1 MSMQKESMASEASR
15 SLSRRVTFF
24 SAALLFYSTAAL
36 ANHPVL
42 VEGEQNFDGDGRV
55 GIAEDSD
62 GQDDQIFGTINAA
75 LAAANRGV
83 NQNGHVI
90 IVTSGRFLET
100 VVITAANG
108 DVTLQAAPG
117 VEAEIEAVRAGDAAG
132 NALRQAAPGISVNAP
147 ANRIVTIRNIVS
159 RNWTDGILVSG
170 GSRVVIDHCRIEHN
184 KNFGIH
190 VTDSAKATIVNSQVV
205 GSGFRVGAG
214 VDNTPAPGIGI
225 GFESLSAGVVAAT
238 TVSGSFATGVSNTGG
253 NKRAVR
259 IHNSTVVFDNSPNFK
274 GVKPPLNSYF

>member
-1 MSMQKESMASEASR
+1 MKTQNRSTANKTGGASSR
-15 SLSRRVTFF
+15 WIRFF
-24 SAALLFYSTAAL
+24 SAACLLYSAGAL

-42 VEGEQNFDGDGRV
+42 VEGERDFDGDGRLGV
-55 GIAEDSD
+55 AEDND

-100 VVITAANG
+100 VAITAANG

-132 NALRQAAPGISVNAP
+132 NARRQAAPGIIVNAP

-159 RNWTDGILVSG
+159 RNWTDGILASG
-170 GSRVVIDHCRIEHN
+170 AARVVIDGCRVEHN

-190 VTDSAKATIVNSQVV
+190 VTDSVKATIVNSQVV

-214 VDNTPAPGIGI
+214 VDNIPAPGVGI
-225 GFESLSAGVVAAT
+225 GFENMSAGVIAST
-238 TVSGSFATGVSNTGG
+238 TVSGSFAAGISNMADKRGVKIYNT
-253 NKRAVR
+253 A
-259 IHNSTVVFDNSPNFK
+259 VVFDNSPDFV
-274 GVKPPLNSYF
+274 GVRPPLSSFF

>member
-1 MSMQKESMASEASR
+1 MEMRDGSKFSYSR
-15 SLSRRVTFF
+15 WV
-24 SAALLFYSTAAL
+24 AALSGALLLYSAGAL

-42 VEGEQNFDGDGRV
+42 VEGEQDFDGDGRLGV
-55 GIAEDSD
+55 AEDTD
-62 GQDDQIFGTINAA
+62 GQEDQIFGTINAA
-75 LAAANRGV
+75 LAAANRGA

-90 IVTSGRFLET
+90 IVTSGRFLESVT
-100 VVITAANG
+100 ISAANG

-132 NALRQAAPGISVNAP
+132 NALRQAASGIIINAP

-159 RNWTDGILVSG
+159 RNWTDGIVVSG
-170 GSRVVIDHCRIEHN
+170 SSRVVIDNCRIEHN

-190 VTDSAKATIVNSQVV
+190 VTDSARATITQSRVV

-225 GFESLSAGVVAAT
+225 SFQGMSSGVVAGT
-238 TVSGSFATGVSNTGG
+238 TVSSNFAAGISNTTSKPG
-253 NKRAVR
+253 VR
-259 IHNSTVVFDNSPNFK
+259 VFNSAVVFDNNPDFV
-274 GVKPPLNSYF
+274 GVRPPLNSFF